1 MKLQCSLNTCSTA
14 ADVLLDFN
22 FVGTR
27 MTCTVRAGVC
37 LSYLLQY
44 LGKFGMYRNHSLNTS
59 LDGTKL

>member
-1 MKLQCSLNTCSTA
+1 MQCSLNTCSIA
-14 ADVLLDFN
+14 ADVLLGFD

-27 MTCTVRAGVC
+27 TVLAGVC